1 MCLYSMYY
9 ICYNRIMSTKNI
21 EQLLAQRKALI
32 KELGTLTHLIRGSS
46 FKRYSTCS
54 RENCDCHTG
63 KRHGPRYYL
72 VIHEKGRQRQKYL
85 PAAQVPHVLDGIEQY
100 HRLQEIVEEITQ
112 INLALIKE
120 KAYEKS

>member
-9 ICYNRIMSTKNI
+9 ICYNRFMSTKNI
-21 EQLLAQRKALI
+21 EQLLAQRKALL
-32 KELGTLTHLIRGSS
+32 KELSTLTHLIRGSS

-85 PAAQVPHVLDGIEQY
+85 PAAQVPHVVDGIEQY

-120 KAYEKS
+120 KAYGKS